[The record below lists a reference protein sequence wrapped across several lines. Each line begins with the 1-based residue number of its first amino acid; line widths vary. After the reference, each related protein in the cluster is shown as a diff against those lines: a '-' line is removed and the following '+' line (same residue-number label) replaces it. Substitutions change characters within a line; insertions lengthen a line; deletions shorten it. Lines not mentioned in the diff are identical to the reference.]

1 MTDFVINDHILR
13 QEAESLAKEIL
24 ASYPDADEA
33 RDEVH
38 MTCDGHA
45 WAIYTHKALMLC
57 AHCDTSEGERWLE
70 DCDSLSV
77 KGDTFA
83 SIACRIA
90 FATLYCATS
99 EALESLIEEREST
112 E

>member
-1 MTDFVINDHILR
+1 MTEFVINDRILR
-13 QEAESLAKEIL
+13 QEAESLAQEIL

-33 RDEVH
+33 RDAVH

-45 WAIYTHKALMLC
+45 WVIYTHKALMLC
-57 AHCDTSEGERWLE
+57 AHCDTSDGEQWLE

-77 KGDTFA
+77 KGDTL
-83 SIACRIA
+83 SQIACRIA

-99 EALESLIEEREST
+99 EALETLIDGRESA